1 MSKLVQ
7 LKCRITGFGLQS
19 FKQSSRNIQILTR
32 ICQFAFAS
40 QQKIKMAIYLNF
52 HHLFEFFFLAESTL
66 FSQQQHNVGKTY
78 LLKDRVTFATENSY
92 PPLQLFEFEE
102 GLQS

>member
-52 HHLFEFFFLAESTL
+52 HHLFEVFFLAESTL
-66 FSQQQHNVGKTY
+66 FSQQQHNVGITY
-78 LLKDRVTFATENSY
+78 LLKDTFATQNSY
-92 PPLQLFEFEE
+92 TPLQLFEFEE